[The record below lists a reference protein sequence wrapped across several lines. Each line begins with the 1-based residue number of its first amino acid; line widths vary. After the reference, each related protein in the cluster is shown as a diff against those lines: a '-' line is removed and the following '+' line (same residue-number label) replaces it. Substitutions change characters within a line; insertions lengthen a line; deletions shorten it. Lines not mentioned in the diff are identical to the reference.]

1 MRASV
6 VRVHNAL
13 QPIKLCFEF
22 LPHIVSH
29 GTGIASVLERRCLLL
44 HPGKGW
50 LNRHGKLVQIPRL
63 RKLTIMPFSVFRTLL
78 TSLVSWTI
86 LGAGIYLAYDAYQG
100 LVPVTNEL
108 RVVDV
113 PTQTVNAQNPT

>member
-1 MRASV
+1 
-6 VRVHNAL
+6 
-13 QPIKLCFEF
+13 
-22 LPHIVSH
+22 
-29 GTGIASVLERRCLLL
+29 
-44 HPGKGW
+44 
-50 LNRHGKLVQIPRL
+50 
-63 RKLTIMPFSVFRTLL
+63 MPFSVFRTLL
-78 TSLVSWTI
+78 KSLVSWTI